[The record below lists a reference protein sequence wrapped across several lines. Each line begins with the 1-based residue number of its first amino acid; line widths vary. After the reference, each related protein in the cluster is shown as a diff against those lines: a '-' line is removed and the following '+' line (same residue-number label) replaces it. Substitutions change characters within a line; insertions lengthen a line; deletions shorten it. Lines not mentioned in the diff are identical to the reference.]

1 MKSSIFVAMFNTWL
15 ILALS
20 LGAFPFL
27 SSATYGQKSEQ
38 AILVE
43 LREQLPQAFRDSTL
57 GRTLLDRYGKL
68 NPDDP
73 TLLGYIGALHI
84 ARSRH
89 APLLDRMSFLR
100 KGTEILEAAIKRKPN
115 HLELIFLRLTI
126 QVNLPGIMGYKN
138 NIDADKEFV
147 FSNYKE
153 GPPKLQERI
162 VKFVQES
169 KHFSAREKQR
179 VQ

>member
-1 MKSSIFVAMFNTWL
+1 MYNLWL
-15 ILALS
+15 ILGFTF
-20 LGAFPFL
+20 GAFSFV
-27 SSATYGQKSEQ
+27 STASYGQKSEQ
-38 AILVE
+38 AVLIE

-68 NPDDP
+68 DPNDP

-84 ARSRH
+84 ARSRY
-89 APLLDRMSFLR
+89 APLLDRMSILR
-100 KGTEILEAAIKRKPN
+100 KGTDILETAISRKPN

-126 QVNLPGIMGYKN
+126 QVNLPGIMGYKS

-162 VKFVQES
+162 IKFVQES
-169 KHFSAREKQR
+169 KHFSVMEKQR
-179 VQ
+179 LQ